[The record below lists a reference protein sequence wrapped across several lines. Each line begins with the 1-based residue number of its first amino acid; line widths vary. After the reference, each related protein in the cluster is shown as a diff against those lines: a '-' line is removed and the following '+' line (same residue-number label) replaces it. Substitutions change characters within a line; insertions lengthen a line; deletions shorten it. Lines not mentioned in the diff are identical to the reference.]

1 MPDGMRGDGGG
12 GARRGMCD
20 HSCPFPSAS
29 QTVGWHIHIIDCMPS
44 SFAQGVLGTGLLVG
58 GDTYAYQVAPPEM
71 VEKARRWGVLCEQH
85 GVCSPRA
92 FQANAWRSPLLLL
105 IGVVWQNGGG
115 IVYSFRRHAQVC
127 EPGGPWDG
135 DGRGS
140 GTEPSDGER

>member
-85 GVCSPRA
+85 GVSLAAAAVGASALPA
-92 FQANAWRSPLLLL
+92 RSKPMH
-105 IGVVWQNGGG
+105 GVL
-115 IVYSFRRHAQVC
+115 RC
-127 EPGGPWDG
+127 CC
-135 DGRGS
+135 
-140 GTEPSDGER
+140 